1 MSSGKNIIFWA
12 FWKGRMRMEALLD
25 ADAEIITTDAEI
37 FSKHLCFV
45 FERYKTGYLYHMRT
59 MK

>member
-1 MSSGKNIIFWA
+1 MSS
-12 FWKGRMRMEALLD
+12 WKHHIPRFPKEQDEDGPLLD

-37 FSKHLCFV
+37 FGEHLCFV
-45 FERYKTGYLYHMRT
+45 FGRHKMVYLYHMRR